1 MEIPETGES
10 SIKGQIFGRLSIKL
24 AADEPPHVFHEES
37 DRTKCKISLSCS
49 FFSSTFRIYL
59 SWH

>member
-37 DRTKCKISLSCS
+37 DGTQCKISLSCS
-49 FFSSTFRIYL
+49 FVI
-59 SWH
+59 